1 MSKRK
6 INMSDIFNEVNDEKA
21 TVLPKQETIY
31 NIDYAEFELTQDEE
45 QTLIKCE
52 HDISHHLK
60 NIGQHMLWYY
70 DALYQANEIFAKHK
84 TGCWGKWLNKMGIK
98 KDKANIAIRKYKLYL
113 QGKYIG
119 KENQQVLELPDRAVK
134 KITNAD
140 TVFVES
146 DITEIISSENPKE
159 KFKDIESQKSIKNND
174 TKEFLQKELKRKEKQ
189 LNKIKEEIKN
199 IKEKLQKISCRS

>member
-60 NIGQHMLWYY
+60 
-70 DALYQANEIFAKHK
+70 
-84 TGCWGKWLNKMGIK
+84 
-98 KDKANIAIRKYKLYL
+98 
-113 QGKYIG
+113 
-119 KENQQVLELPDRAVK
+119 
-134 KITNAD
+134 KI
-140 TVFVES
+140 
-146 DITEIISSENPKE
+146 
-159 KFKDIESQKSIKNND
+159 
-174 TKEFLQKELKRKEKQ
+174 
-189 LNKIKEEIKN
+189 
-199 IKEKLQKISCRS
+199 